1 MSLAVAE
8 EIGKAILAK
17 NVTAAEA
24 TLGTLGL
31 EGIRYGGDAV
41 RKSYNKLRRRSF
53 ARGPSTK
60 FGKLGKRMR
69 ERLTSI
75 KSKRQK
81 KQHPID
87 EIFSKRVNSNME
99 TEGEAAKFGEQP
111 GIGIIKKRG
120 SGYGPSANA
129 TNVLYDIQVG
139 YPTKGSEI
147 NERPNDIIFVKG
159 LRYCANF
166 KSLLEGDLD
175 SMFCNFAI
183 VSRKDNVNSGSQM
196 DVGMFT
202 SRDSNREQNFEETPE
217 AIDRHCL
224 PLSLDKYHVWTHKR
238 FKLRGKGTNMP
249 GSKMLSG
256 YIPLNRQIRF
266 TGANQP
272 NAELSVM
279 WWFGRENTVSTAP
292 FTSGQPAGNQ
302 AYETSA
308 LSTNIALTL
317 YWDDPVSLYMLK
329 SAMSSVKR
337 RPKYKRRSKS
347 RGPRRGYQ

>member
-1 MSLAVAE
+1 MSLAVAA
-8 EIGKAILAK
+8 EIGEAILAK

-31 EGIRYGGDAV
+31 EGLRYGGNAV
-41 RKSYNKLRRRSF
+41 RKYGNKLRRRIVTPGSREH
-53 ARGPSTK
+53 A
-60 FGKLGKRMR
+60 LGKRVR
-69 ERLTSI
+69 ERFSPI
-75 KSKRQK
+75 KKKSKRKHNATLKPK
-81 KQHPID
+81 KLNFD
-87 EIFSKRVNSNME
+87 ME
-99 TEGEAAKFGEQP
+99 TEAEAARFGEQP

-120 SGYGPSANA
+120 SGYGPSQNA
-129 TNVLYDIQVG
+129 TNILYDIQVG

-159 LRYCANF
+159 LKYCANF
-166 KSLLEGDLD
+166 KNLLDGDLD

-183 VSRKDNVNSGSQM
+183 VSRKDNVNSGSSM

-202 SRDSNREQNFEETPE
+202 SRDSNREQNFDETPE

-238 FKLRGKGTNMP
+238 FKLRGRGTNLP

-272 NAELSVM
+272 NAELSVI

-292 FTSGQPAGNQ
+292 FTGGQPAGNQ
-302 AYETSA
+302 AYEVA
-308 LSTNIALTL
+308 AMSTNIALTL

-329 SAMSSVKR
+329 NAMSSVKR